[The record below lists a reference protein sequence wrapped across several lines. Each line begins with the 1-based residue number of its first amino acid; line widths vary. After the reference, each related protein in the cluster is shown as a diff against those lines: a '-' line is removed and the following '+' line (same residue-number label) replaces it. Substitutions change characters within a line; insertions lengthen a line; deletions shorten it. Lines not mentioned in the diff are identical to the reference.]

1 MRLLRLCTVWTFA
14 GLVLAACS
22 TSRGPAPVE
31 SRAVGKPGAVAIQR
45 AGALPTPTP
54 SVPVPDGFYR
64 VRKGDTLIGISL
76 DHGVAW
82 RDLAAWNEIDKPNQI
97 EVDQV
102 LRVKPPAS
110 SRAASS
116 SAEKPQGQTA
126 AARPLPGPVA
136 QPAQPSTKA
145 LSPQASATATAPTA
159 PTAPSP
165 QSLTPAARPVP
176 ESIGLSWPSPGQVI
190 TQFAE
195 PGYKGIAI
203 AGAEGDP
210 ILAAG
215 DGRVVYS
222 GSGLRGYGNLVIVK
236 HDGDFLTAY
245 AHNKTILVA
254 EGQTVKRGQKIAEL
268 GKTDS
273 DIPKLHFEVRRS
285 GKPVDPLKYLAQR

>member
-1 MRLLRLCTVWTFA
+1 MTRLLRLCAVWTAA

-31 SRAVGKPGAVAIQR
+31 SRAVGKPGAAAIQR
-45 AGALPTPTP
+45 AGALPAPTP

-97 EVDQV
+97 EVDQL
-102 LRVKPPAS
+102 LRVRPPAS
-110 SRAASS
+110 SRAASTS
-116 SAEKPQGQTA
+116 TEKPQGQTA
-126 AARPLPGPVA
+126 AARPLQGPAA
-136 QPAQPSTKA
+136 QPPQPLTKA
-145 LSPQASATATAPTA
+145 PGPQASATV
-159 PTAPSP
+159 TAPSP
-165 QSLTPAARPVP
+165 QPPASASRPVP
-176 ESIGLSWPSPGQVI
+176 EFIGLSWPSSGQVI

-203 AGAEGDP
+203 AGVEGDP

-236 HDGDFLTAY
+236 HEGDFLTAY

-273 DIPKLHFEVRRS
+273 DVPKLHFEVRRS